1 MPIKYKI
8 DVLSELKLKGYTTTV
23 LRKDK
28 ILGESAIQRLRHKKS
43 VSYTVL
49 ARLCKMLDC
58 QPGDILEYVPENSE
72 SDE

>member
-1 MPIKYKI
+1 MPITYKI
-8 DVLSELKLKGYTTTV
+8 DVLSELKAKGYPTTV

-58 QPGDILEYVPENSE
+58 QPGDILEYVPDSSENN
-72 SDE
+72 

>member
-8 DVLSELKLKGYTTTV
+8 DVLAELKVKGYSTTV
-23 LRKDK
+23 LRRDK
-28 ILGESAIQRLRHKKS
+28 ILGESAIQRLRCKQS

-58 QPGDILEYVPENSE
+58 QPGDILEYIPEE
-72 SDE
+72 KD